1 MMNFNEAIQRRGT
14 NSIKWDSIEKTYQKK
29 DLLPLWIADMDFK
42 APLAV
47 QKALATFVSQGIY
60 GYSFAPDS
68 LYESII
74 NWQKNRHNYELTKE
88 EILFNSGVVPSIA
101 AAIHAYSSVGDAIL
115 VNDPVYPP
123 FSATVKDAKRTL
135 VRSPLLKMN
144 GQFEFDFDD
153 LEKKM
158 QTHTIKLFILC
169 NPHNPGGRVWTKAE
183 LQKIGLLCKQY
194 GVLVVSDEIHQ
205 DLILPSYTF
214 HSFQTVDPS
223 FADFSIV
230 LAAPTKTF
238 NLASVKN
245 SMMFIKNKELRKTM
259 LALQH
264 EWRFDEINT
273 FGYIATEAAYREGA
287 QWLDDL
293 LSFLAHQVQI
303 VRDHFKEHLPQVEV
317 MIPQGTYLMWLDFSA
332 FELSDSQLQD
342 ILIEKAGVVLN
353 YGYTFGPH
361 GRQHIRLNIA
371 CQEEILKEGLT
382 RLTNAFNN

>member
-1 MMNFNEAIQRRGT
+1 MVNFNEAIQRRGT

-47 QKALATFVSQGIY
+47 QEALAEFVSQGIY

-169 NPHNPGGRVWTKAE
+169 NPHNPGGKSLDKSRITKNRP
-183 LQKIGLLCKQY
+183 
-194 GVLVVSDEIHQ
+194 LV
-205 DLILPSYTF
+205 
-214 HSFQTVDPS
+214 
-223 FADFSIV
+223 
-230 LAAPTKTF
+230 
-238 NLASVKN
+238 
-245 SMMFIKNKELRKTM
+245 
-259 LALQH
+259 
-264 EWRFDEINT
+264 
-273 FGYIATEAAYREGA
+273 
-287 QWLDDL
+287 
-293 LSFLAHQVQI
+293 
-303 VRDHFKEHLPQVEV
+303 
-317 MIPQGTYLMWLDFSA
+317 
-332 FELSDSQLQD
+332 
-342 ILIEKAGVVLN
+342 
-353 YGYTFGPH
+353 
-361 GRQHIRLNIA
+361 
-371 CQEEILKEGLT
+371 
-382 RLTNAFNN
+382 